1 MDTNDGGL
9 AKKIQSQNSEDEETK
24 SNTGLIV
31 SNIFNKKINM
41 NTDLADKSEN
51 RGTISR
57 FFKSGAT
64 FNPSQ

>member
-1 MDTNDGGL
+1 
-9 AKKIQSQNSEDEETK
+9 
-24 SNTGLIV
+24 
-31 SNIFNKKINM
+31 M